1 MPAFTFLGNLKKSVD
16 VPDVAEPGKDLRAL
30 FVTDEQIQ
38 ESWSETTSSSTL
50 YQFLC
55 LSIKPWSQRG
65 WDKCQR
71 WELLKSDKPMTKSH
85 RYDS

>member
-16 VPDVAEPGKDLRAL
+16 VPGVAEPGKDLRAL

-38 ESWSETTSSSTL
+38 KSRSETTSSSTL

-55 LSIKPWSQRG
+55 LSISLGPRG
-65 WDKCQR
+65 VGTSVRGGSC
-71 WELLKSDKPMTKSH
+71 
-85 RYDS
+85 